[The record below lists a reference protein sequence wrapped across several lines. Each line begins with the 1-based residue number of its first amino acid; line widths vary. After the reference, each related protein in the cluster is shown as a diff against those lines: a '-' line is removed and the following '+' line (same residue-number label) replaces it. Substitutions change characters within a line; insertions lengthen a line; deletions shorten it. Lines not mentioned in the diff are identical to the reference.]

1 MKSIYFS
8 RITFTFILLFLVFQK
23 FNGQPAGREI
33 QNFNFN
39 WKFFKGDQ
47 PGAEKSEFN
56 DSGWR
61 IVKRQSAGDISAP
74 ISAAMI
80 VHELLKP
87 LSVPQII
94 AG

>member
-1 MKSIYFS
+1 
-8 RITFTFILLFLVFQK
+8 
-23 FNGQPAGREI
+23 
-33 QNFNFN
+33 
-39 WKFFKGDQ
+39 
-47 PGAEKSEFN
+47 
-56 DSGWR
+56 
-61 IVKRQSAGDISAP
+61 VKRQSAGDISAP